1 MGILDDLY
9 GLNAQPPALFNA
21 QTGFSPGLLGNVALG
36 LISAGTTPQRVP
48 QSSLNTILGG
58 VAQGVNNYGNQL
70 VANRQLQQQNLT
82 NYLQMQKTGL
92 EIEKQKQALMSER
105 LFNERINQMFG
116 SNPAAM
122 LAASQ
127 KDITGAVE

>member
-1 MGILDDLY
+1 MMGILDDLY
-9 GLNAQPPALFNA
+9 GLNTQPPALFNA

-105 LFNERINQMFG
+105 L
-116 SNPAAM
+116 
-122 LAASQ
+122 
-127 KDITGAVE
+127 